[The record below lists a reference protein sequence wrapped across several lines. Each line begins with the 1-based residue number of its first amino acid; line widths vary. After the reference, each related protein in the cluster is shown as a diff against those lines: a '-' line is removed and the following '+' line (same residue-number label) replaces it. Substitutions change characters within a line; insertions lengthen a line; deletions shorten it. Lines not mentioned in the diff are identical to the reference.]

1 MRLQTSG
8 VEVTMVD
15 ESERENK
22 EAAHMT
28 EPEVAERTTIWQVRA
43 SSAKK
48 LFHILFHH
56 PPHYPPL
63 PPFRALA
70 LPFIKSRPL
79 VPKKFENPKKSH
91 IAPSQRLV
99 AKVHPS
105 QTSLSK
111 GSLFFVFKRN
121 RCAYTLFAFAQRLSD
136 TLCLYTYVY
145 TPPAAAKVARRAE
158 PPVAYPKQQ
167 LQDKRLPY
175 LISLLRISHR
185 PSFFAFSLVS
195 CWTTYTLRR

>member
-1 MRLQTSG
+1 
-8 VEVTMVD
+8 
-15 ESERENK
+15 
-22 EAAHMT
+22 
-28 EPEVAERTTIWQVRA
+28 VRA

-48 LFHILFHH
+48 LFHILFHR

-79 VPKKFENPKKSH
+79 VPKKFENPKKPH

-111 GSLFFVFKRN
+111 GSLFFVSTRN
-121 RCAYTLFAFAQRLSD
+121 RCAYTLSAFAQHLSISI
-136 TLCLYTYVY
+136 CLYTYVY
-145 TPPAAAKVARRAE
+145 TPSAAAKVTRRAE
-158 PPVAYPKQQ
+158 PPVAYPERQ
-167 LQDKRLPY
+167 LQNKRLPH
-175 LISLLRISHR
+175 LISLLRFSHR
-185 PSFFAFSLVS
+185 PSFFTCPLTLCRAPNISATLISTNTIFRVETSADVSLCRKS
-195 CWTTYTLRR
+195 